1 MKRIVLIALVSV
13 LTMIQATAQVANGYY
28 RIQNNASN
36 RYITIRDNV
45 VGEVDYSSTNADL
58 SNIQTW
64 RGFDYVKSNPASVI
78 YVEQVGTQYNLK
90 VQGTSIYEITG
101 NRRYLGLRTQ
111 SDGTNI
117 MYVEYNGMEYRL
129 YDIISDEDKG
139 SVTHKKND
147 TAYQYWKFIPL
158 DTENNYI
165 GLKPTV
171 QVGDSY
177 YGTLYA
183 SYPFKVASSGI
194 TVYYVD
200 GVKDGAF
207 QLQEIT
213 DEVKP
218 ASTPLVFKCSSDDPA
233 QNKITPVT
241 DTTTPPDNNKM
252 GGTYFACTISGH
264 KVNVRYDANTM
275 RVLGKN
281 EAGELAF
288 VTATKADLYS
298 SHYIPQNTCW
308 LNVPN
313 GLTGDFKLVS
323 REEFT
328 TGIRNINAE
337 GTNGDANAP
346 IYTLTGTRANT
357 KSLRPGI
364 YIQNGKKKVIK

>member
-1 MKRIVLIALVSV
+1 MKKIVLIALVSI
-13 LTMIQATAQVANGYY
+13 LTITKATAQVANGYY
-28 RIQNNASN
+28 RIQNNASK
-36 RYITIRDNV
+36 RYITIRDNE
-45 VGEVDYSSTNADL
+45 VGSVDYSSTNADL
-58 SNIQTW
+58 SNIVTW
-64 RGFDYVKSNPASVI
+64 KGFDYVKSNPASII
-78 YVEQVGTQYNLK
+78 YVEQQGGTQYNLK

-101 NRRYLGLRTQ
+101 NRRYLDLLAR
-111 SDGTNI
+111 DGGTYI
-117 MYVEYNGMEYRL
+117 FSIKYEGTEFHL
-129 YDIISDEDKG
+129 YDSTNDDDEG
-139 SVTHKKND
+139 YVSHKK
-147 TAYQYWKFIPL
+147 TESTHQYWKLVPV

-165 GLKPTV
+165 GLQPTI
-171 QVGDSY
+171 QVGNSY

-218 ASTPLVFKCSSDDPA
+218 ASTPLVFKCSSNDPA

-241 DTTTPPDNNKM
+241 DATTPPDNNKM
-252 GGTYFACTISGH
+252 GGTYFARTSGH
-264 KVNVRYDANTM
+264 KVNVKYDAATM
-275 RVLGKN
+275 RVLDKN

-288 VTATKADLYS
+288 ITATKANLTS
-298 SHYIPQNTCW
+298 SKYIPANTCW

-328 TGIRNINAE
+328 TGIHNINAE
-337 GTNGDANAP
+337 GTNNDANAP